1 MRIFQK
7 FLFLLTSAERRKAGL
22 LLIMVLI
29 MAILDMIGIASIM
42 PFLAVLTNPKI
53 IETNAILKSIYEASI
68 IFGIQNEQEFLF
80 ALGITV
86 FALLVFSLTF
96 KAITTYF
103 QLRFMQMT
111 EYSISKRLIEGYLQ
125 QPYSWFLNRN
135 SADLGKTILSEVQHV
150 VVHGLRPMIDLIIKT
165 IVSLTLISLLML
177 TDPKLALIIGLT
189 LLGVYGLL
197 YIVVRTT
204 LSRIGKVRL
213 ISNQMRYT
221 AVSEAFGAA
230 KEIKVGG
237 LEKYYVNMFSKPAL
251 KYASNISLQQ
261 LISQLPRFIL
271 ETVAF
276 GGMLLV
282 TLYLMTQSGT
292 FTKAI
297 PIIALYALA
306 GYRLIPAVQQIY
318 VSFTLLRVVTAP
330 LDALYNDVKN
340 LSQNISFEEK
350 SLMSLNKI

>member
-1 MRIFQK
+1 
-7 FLFLLTSAERRKAGL
+7 
-22 LLIMVLI
+22 
-29 MAILDMIGIASIM
+29 
-42 PFLAVLTNPKI
+42 
-53 IETNAILKSIYEASI
+53 
-68 IFGIQNEQEFLF
+68 
-80 ALGITV
+80 
-86 FALLVFSLTF
+86 
-96 KAITTYF
+96 
-103 QLRFMQMT
+103 
-111 EYSISKRLIEGYLQ
+111 
-125 QPYSWFLNRN
+125 
-135 SADLGKTILSEVQHV
+135 
-150 VVHGLRPMIDLIIKT
+150 
-165 IVSLTLISLLML
+165 ML

-282 TLYLMTQSGT
+282 TL
-292 FTKAI
+292 I
-297 PIIALYALA
+297 
-306 GYRLIPAVQQIY
+306 
-318 VSFTLLRVVTAP
+318 
-330 LDALYNDVKN
+330 
-340 LSQNISFEEK
+340 
-350 SLMSLNKI
+350 